1 MRDLRTMLAGSPY
14 QGYSYSYPH
23 KTAYRPFN
31 EPVSLADLWAKE
43 RKNALFLYIHIP
55 FCEMRCGFCNLFT
68 RAMPE
73 GSVVDRYLGSLERQ
87 ARQVHGVLGDASFA
101 RLALG
106 GGTPT
111 FLEPKGLE
119 TVFDVAE
126 RVMGVEPWRAP
137 VSVEV
142 SPGTV
147 TAEKLEVLAA
157 RGTTRVS
164 IGIESFIEAEAS
176 AVNRPH
182 QTAVVERAL
191 CLLRSSGIPTLNID
205 LIYGL
210 PGQSVAS
217 WLMSLRAALRHAPEE
232 LYLYPLYVRPQTTLD
247 RAGREWDDLRLA
259 CYREGR
265 ALLFAEGY
273 TQLSMRMFV
282 APHAA
287 PEAGPLYRCQEDGM
301 VGLGCG
307 ARSYATDL
315 HYSTEYAV
323 RAHSVRAIIDDF
335 VSSPDESF
343 AVAGHG
349 YRLSP
354 DDSRRRF
361 VIQSLLSGEGLSCLG
376 YTRRFASNP
385 RADLPQISEL
395 LELGMAR
402 ETPDGLVLTE
412 HGIERSD
419 VLGPWLYSEPV
430 RSLMEGYHWR

>member
-23 KTAYRPFN
+23 KTAYRPFHQ
-31 EPVSLADLWAKE
+31 PVPLTDLWALE
-43 RKNALFLYIHIP
+43 RIDSLFLYIHIP

-73 GSVVDRYLGSLERQ
+73 GSLVEHYLGALERQ
-87 ARQVHGVLGDASFA
+87 ARRVRGALGDASFA

-119 TVFDVAE
+119 AVFDVAE
-126 RVMGVEPWRAP
+126 RVMGAKPGQVP

-147 TAEKLEVLAA
+147 TADKLEVLAA

-176 AVNRPH
+176 AVNRPQ
-182 QTAVVERAL
+182 QTVVVERAL
-191 CLLRSSGIPTLNID
+191 DLLRASGIPTVNID

-210 PGQSVAS
+210 PGQNVTS
-217 WLMSLRAALRHAPEE
+217 LLTSLRAALHHSPEE
-232 LYLYPLYVRPQTTLD
+232 LYLYPLYVRPQTTLG

-265 ALLFAEGY
+265 GLLLAEGY
-273 TQLSMRMFV
+273 MQVSMRMFV

-287 PEAGPLYRCQEDGM
+287 PETGPLYRCQEDGM

-307 ARSYATDL
+307 ARSYATEL
-315 HYSTEYAV
+315 HYSSGYAV
-323 RAHSVRAIIDDF
+323 RAHGVRAIIDDF
-335 VSSPDESF
+335 VASPDESF
-343 AVAGHG
+343 STAAHG

-354 DDSRRRF
+354 DDLRRRF

-376 YTRRFASNP
+376 YTRRFGSNV
-385 RADLPQISEL
+385 RADLPQIEEL
-395 LELGMAR
+395 TELEMAR
-402 ETPDGLVLTE
+402 ETTDGLMLTE
-412 HGIERSD
+412 RGIERSD

-430 RSLMEGYHWR
+430 RALMESYRWR